1 MTDAELLPLIYEAP
15 LLPGGWDRAVQ
26 GIKESFDS
34 DLAILTLRTPGE
46 NASGITAS
54 SDGFEEAIDGWL
66 PALETSFD
74 QAMERRALHAVF
86 RRDLTDDDDLI
97 ESIEKELDY
106 ETLLSEKGKLDLEKL
121 FKENSDIGT
130 HN

>member
-1 MTDAELLPLIYEAP
+1 M
-15 LLPGGWDRAVQ
+15 
-26 GIKESFDS
+26 DS
-34 DLAILTLRTPGE
+34 IIR
-46 NASGITAS
+46 NSS
-54 SDGFEEAIDGWL
+54 SDFLAAVESLKKARLVTHAFMTHDHQFKGLTEAERNSLHNNITPYFNAIFEIEDRILAWYREFH
-66 PALETSFD
+66 P
-74 QAMERRALHAVF
+74 
-86 RRDLTDDDDLI
+86 DLTDDDDLI